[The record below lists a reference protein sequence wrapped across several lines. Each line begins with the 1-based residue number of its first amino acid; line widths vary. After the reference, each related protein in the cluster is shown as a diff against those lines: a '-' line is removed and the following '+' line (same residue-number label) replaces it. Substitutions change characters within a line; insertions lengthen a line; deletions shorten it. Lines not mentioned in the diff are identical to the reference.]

1 MLLTIDIGN
10 TLIDFGLWDNDEL
23 SFVYK
28 TRTKPLR
35 SLDEYRS
42 VLELFVMTKHLEETK
57 IERSS
62 LLSSLL

>member
-35 SLDEYRS
+35 PLDEYLS
-42 VLELFVMTKHLEETK
+42 LPEPFVMTKHLE
-57 IERSS
+57 
-62 LLSSLL
+62 

>member
-42 VLELFVMTKHLEETK
+42 VLELFVMTKHP
-57 IERSS
+57 S
-62 LLSSLL
+62 LALKPKSLGQD